1 MKSGFCKSKIIS
13 INPDIY
19 WLEQE
24 LSIQEEPEYIWT
36 DRDGVRNCK
45 IDIYFEDNQNNVF
58 KSEIY
63 LKDKLKQG
71 KSDNFCYVNQV
82 GDNQWVTNEN
92 QLFDNF
98 KNWVQVVSW
107 GINGEKIEKYR
118 TGAIPFEKQN
128 IAKKDYHI
136 AIEGEDVLLQ
146 FLKQFYN
153 YSNYDTD
160 ANVFIDLNKLFEG
173 DFSTL
178 QRIIRD
184 EKDFHLV
191 IFTYLSKKLEQKVLN
206 YFFPLEFFRDVL
218 NNFQISQKF
227 KNQYKDF
234 NKKLE
239 FIEGYWEIG
248 KIKDFKPEIKNVL
261 PEDSDY

>member
-107 GINGEKIEKYR
+107 GINGEKIE
-118 TGAIPFEKQN
+118 
-128 IAKKDYHI
+128 D
-136 AIEGEDVLLQ
+136 EDG
-146 FLKQFYN
+146 
-153 YSNYDTD
+153 TD
-160 ANVFIDLNKLFEG
+160 RAQLITVILNKLGYTNVEVNY
-173 DFSTL
+173 DRET
-178 QRIIRD
+178 
-184 EKDFHLV
+184 EKSL
-191 IFTYLSKKLEQKVLN
+191 
-206 YFFPLEFFRDVL
+206 
-218 NNFQISQKF
+218 
-227 KNQYKDF
+227 
-234 NKKLE
+234 
-239 FIEGYWEIG
+239 
-248 KIKDFKPEIKNVL
+248 
-261 PEDSDY
+261 